1 MYFWKYSSI
10 CFLWEEK
17 IPGVHGSG
25 QEGFGM
31 AREAE
36 DRSTH
41 IVYEKDRI
49 GEVKIA
55 DEVVAII
62 AGLAATEV
70 DGVDSMAGNITNEL
84 VGKLG
89 MKNLSKG
96 VKVDVL
102 EGVVTVSLALN
113 LKYNYSIMT
122 VTEKVQEKVKAAIE
136 NMTGLEVA
144 DINIRVAGV
153 EMDNQE

>member
-1 MYFWKYSSI
+1 MV
-10 CFLWEEK
+10 K
-17 IPGVHGSG
+17 IKDKLVHKAYD
-25 QEGFGM
+25 QEM
-31 AREAE
+31 
-36 DRSTH
+36 
-41 IVYEKDRI
+41 I

-96 VKVDVL
+96 IKVDVLDNVVKVDVAL
-102 EGVVTVSLALN
+102 NIRFGYGIPDVSL
-113 LKYNYSIMT
+113 
-122 VTEKVQEKVKAAIE
+122 KVQERVKSAIE
-136 NMTGLEVA
+136 NMTGLEVGN
-144 DINIRVAGV
+144 INIRIAGV
-153 EMDNQE
+153 DLEKRK

>member
-1 MYFWKYSSI
+1 MAKDERNIYTIQDDSS
-10 CFLWEEK
+10 
-17 IPGVHGSG
+17 
-25 QEGFGM
+25 M
-31 AREAE
+31 
-36 DRSTH
+36 
-41 IVYEKDRI
+41 

-62 AGLAATEV
+62 AALAATEV
-70 DGVDSMAGNITNEL
+70 EGVASMAGNITNEL
-84 VGKLG
+84 ISRLG

-113 LKYNYSIMT
+113 MKYNYSIMD
-122 VTEKVQEKVKAAIE
+122 VSAKVQEKVKGAVE

-144 DINIRVAGV
+144 DVNVKVAGV
-153 EMDNQE
+153 EMESQESAK